1 MKTKLSPMEKDGVVL
16 HLFFAL
22 VCVVVLA
29 SPLALEPGLKMF
41 GLVVFYNL
49 MMPLRGLRYP
59 AQKWLHIWLFVII
72 ISIFQVMPDWF
83 LSAQMGILVFPED
96 GFVKIGEV
104 SAYMAGLW
112 AIPLFMIIFIGRCI
126 QKRFSRRAAL
136 WSVAAS
142 SLVIF
147 AGSEETMWMI
157 PSWQAVNV
165 TMLGHVAVYLII
177 PEIILGLSA
186 FLGYEAI
193 KEKSHWLKIP
203 AAFLVMLLYIGS
215 LSFFYFLLET
225 LILARI

>member
-1 MKTKLSPMEKDGVVL
+1 
-16 HLFFAL
+16 
-22 VCVVVLA
+22 
-29 SPLALEPGLKMF
+29 
-41 GLVVFYNL
+41 
-49 MMPLRGLRYP
+49 
-59 AQKWLHIWLFVII
+59 VII

-83 LSAQMGILVFPED
+83 LSAQLGILIFPED

-112 AIPLFMIIFIGRCI
+112 AIPLFVIIFIGRSV
-126 QKRFSRRAAL
+126 QKRFSLRAAL
-136 WSVAAS
+136 WSVAVS

-165 TMLGHVAVYLII
+165 TTLGHVAVYLLI

-193 KEKSHWLKIP
+193 KGKKHWFKIP
-203 AAFLVMLLYIGS
+203 AAFLIMLLYIGS

-225 LILARI
+225 LILS

>member
-1 MKTKLSPMEKDGVVL
+1 MKIKLSPLERDVAVL
-16 HLFFAL
+16 HLFFTFI
-22 VCVVVLA
+22 CVVVLA
-29 SPLALEPGLKMF
+29 VPLGFAPGLKMF

-49 MMPLRGLRYP
+49 MMPLSGLCYP
-59 AQKWLHIWLFVII
+59 AEELLHIWFFVII

-83 LSAQMGILVFPED
+83 LSAQLGILIFPED

-112 AIPLFMIIFIGRCI
+112 AIPLFVIIFIGRSV
-126 QKRFSRRAAL
+126 QKRFSLRAAL
-136 WSVAAS
+136 WSVVVS

-165 TMLGHVAVYLII
+165 TTLGHVAVYLLI

-193 KEKSHWLKIP
+193 KGKKHWFKIP
-203 AAFLVMLLYIGS
+203 AAFLIMLLYIGS

-225 LILARI
+225 LILS